1 MRIIST
7 TILVLALSIEVS
19 AKSEKD
25 STIILL
31 FDALSRKDE
40 YVRAKEQRIYD
51 IKRLLQMPDI
61 TDNQRYNLY
70 NRLQDEYHAYQIDS
84 ATLYLEKNMTL
95 AKRLGNEQSL
105 IDTKLMLCFMYW
117 QNGRFFEAV
126 QLLGTINRRELDTMP
141 KNLLISY
148 YNAHKRLFRYYAD
161 ALSDKNNDY
170 YKRSRLY
177 ADSLL
182 MIATPETQDYNLW
195 VAEKFTE
202 ENRTKEARAILLNL
216 LAHSTKEDHNRAIL
230 ASILANIYKKEGN
243 IEQQKRYYAISAICD
258 IKNAVKENSSMQ
270 ALALILFKEG
280 NIDNAYHCIQSSM
293 EDAVF
298 CNSKFRTYE
307 ITKIF
312 PIIDSAYQAKS
323 LKQKR
328 QLQRYLLI
336 VSILSLLL
344 VFAIAF
350 IYLYIKRIA
359 NIRKELS
366 YTNKRLKELNND
378 LQLSNEQYHLLND
391 KLLEVNRKLSE
402 TNLVKET
409 YLAKFIDLCSHYI
422 EKLDHYRRTLSRY
435 AREGK
440 MNELNA
446 ELRSSQYI
454 NNELTNF
461 FTNFDETFLRLYPTF
476 IEEFNAL
483 FPEGER
489 QSTKPGEIMN
499 TELRIFALIRLGI
512 NDSSQIALFLRFS
525 ITTVYTYRSKLKNK
539 SLFRDSFEEQI
550 MKIGR

>member
-1 MRIIST
+1 M
-7 TILVLALSIEVS
+7 LALSIEVS

-344 VFAIAF
+344 VLAIAF
-350 IYLYIKRIA
+350 IYLYVKRIA

>member
-409 YLAKFIDLCSHYI
+409 YLAKFIELCSHYI